1 MIKYIL
7 YNISSCG
14 CEFVG
19 KGYPW
24 KPGTLVPYEQWR
36 FHSIKNVAVW
46 ACISETFS
54 KGVESVEDPFKR
66 VFRYSRPQIYMLLIE
81 RLIEQILD
89 IHLMYACI

>member
-24 KPGTLVPYEQWR
+24 KPGTLIPTYNDDSTV
-36 FHSIKNVAVW
+36 
-46 ACISETFS
+46 
-54 KGVESVEDPFKR
+54 
-66 VFRYSRPQIYMLLIE
+66 
-81 RLIEQILD
+81 
-89 IHLMYACI
+89 